1 MLISWAPSVTFALSI
16 RYKNKSSTTA
26 GHQTNFPSSRSHKLI
41 PNQTKMFKYVIVI
54 CALIACVAGKPGHL
68 LSAQLLAAPA
78 PVVTATSSQLIARNF
93 NGIAAAPVIA
103 SVPVAAPVP
112 VVKAVAPV
120 ATRIIS
126 PFAAPLI
133 AKYADAAPLHYTT
146 PLGYATAPQPIY
158 F

>member
-1 MLISWAPSVTFALSI
+1 
-16 RYKNKSSTTA
+16 
-26 GHQTNFPSSRSHKLI
+26 
-41 PNQTKMFKYVIVI
+41 MFKYVIVI

-68 LSAQLLAAPA
+68 LSAQLLAAPAPLLAAPA

-112 VVKAVAPV
+112 VVKTVAPV